1 MVRITLVAC
10 LLMLLSACKQSE
22 PQPPTPLIN
31 NYVFFDAFEY
41 MPHSKIISKQT
52 IIGSDQRIINTN
64 ADGFLTLIETK
75 EVTKT
80 HQFSEDDK
88 ITESKMIIDYQ
99 AAKTIMTNSDDN
111 QLPSNFDMQFDNH
124 NNISKLESL
133 DQRMTWLGTY
143 DDQNRL
149 IKITRTTNP
158 SLMTSIITIAYDK
171 QQIQKITSD
180 ILWEQ
185 QLLLKQTKQ
194 FFYDEQQ
201 RLNKIIINTRKV
213 MDKSSDP
220 TIECSFYDYNEN
232 GDWTKSYCLKAK
244 QNHTHFTLR
253 KITY

>member
-1 MVRITLVAC
+1 
-10 LLMLLSACKQSE
+10 
-22 PQPPTPLIN
+22 
-31 NYVFFDAFEY
+31 
-41 MPHSKIISKQT
+41 
-52 IIGSDQRIINTN
+52 
-64 ADGFLTLIETK
+64 
-75 EVTKT
+75 
-80 HQFSEDDK
+80 
-88 ITESKMIIDYQ
+88 
-99 AAKTIMTNSDDN
+99 
-111 QLPSNFDMQFDNH
+111 
-124 NNISKLESL
+124 
-133 DQRMTWLGTY
+133 MTWLGSY
-143 DDQNRL
+143 DDQNIF